1 MYQAYKLPEGA
12 INFEI
17 IESENKNKA
26 LLYELD
32 NKKYYKPLVVRKHQ
46 EVQLLS
52 VVRDGQILMYCR
64 TCDYDLVKDFYDNQ
78 CVKFDVLAPVLI
90 IVNVTE

>member
-1 MYQAYKLPEGA
+1 MYQAYKLREGA

-32 NKKYYKPLVVRKHQ
+32 NKRYYKPLVVRKYE
-46 EVQLLS
+46 EVELIACIRNGNINLLS
-52 VVRDGQILMYCR
+52 KHLFEKVANFYSECVRL
-64 TCDYDLVKDFYDNQ
+64 
-78 CVKFDVLAPVLI
+78 DVTAPVLI

>member
-32 NKKYYKPLVVRKHQ
+32 NKKHYKPLVVRKSE
-46 EVQLLS
+46 EVELIACIRNGNINLLS
-52 VVRDGQILMYCR
+52 KHSFNQVEKY
-64 TCDYDLVKDFYDNQ
+64 YDAE

>member
-26 LLYELD
+26 LLYELN
-32 NKKYYKPLVVRKHQ
+32 NKKYYKPLVVRKYE
-46 EVQLLS
+46 EVQLIG
-52 VVRDGQILMYCR
+52 VVRDGQIRSFNHSYYDDIL
-64 TCDYDLVKDFYDNQ
+64 DYYHNQ